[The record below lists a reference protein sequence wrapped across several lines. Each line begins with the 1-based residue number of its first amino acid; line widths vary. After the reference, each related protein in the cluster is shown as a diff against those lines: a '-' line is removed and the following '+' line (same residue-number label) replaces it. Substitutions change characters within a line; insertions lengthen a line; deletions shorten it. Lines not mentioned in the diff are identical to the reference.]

1 MPQKMKV
8 SNHNEYNQF
17 LQKRGNVFHFINDV
31 IENWYENTPKVAGG
45 VLNKLYQT
53 GKKIIN

>member
-17 LQKRGNVFHFINDV
+17 LEKRGNFFHFINDT

-45 VLNKLYQT
+45 VLNKLY
-53 GKKIIN
+53 